1 MAGKSS
7 PRLFIGTSGWH
18 YDHWR
23 GNFYPPDLNAK
34 EWLSYYARQLN
45 CAEINNTFYHLPQP
59 RAIEQWLEHTP
70 RGFTF
75 AVKAWRVITH
85 RRKLKDCRDAVDLFL
100 RSIAPL
106 KPKLGPILFQ
116 LPPRWRCNR
125 ERLAAFLEMLPK
137 GRRFTFEFRDHS
149 WHCREVY
156 DLLAQYNAAFCFYDL
171 DGFLSPLE
179 ITADFAY
186 IRLHGPGAA
195 YEGKYHGNALRGWQ
209 RRIDAMRASG
219 HDVYVFFDNDQ
230 AGYAAQN
237 AVRLVQYARG

>member
-18 YDHWR
+18 YAHWR
-23 GNFYPPDLNAK
+23 GTFYPPDLNTK
-34 EWLSYYARQLN
+34 EWLPYYARRLN

-59 RAIEQWLEHTP
+59 ATIDQWLEHTP

-85 RRKLKDCRDAVDLFL
+85 RKKLKDCEDALNKFL
-100 RSIAPL
+100 RSIEPL

-116 LPPRWRCNR
+116 LPPRWHCNG

-137 GRRFTFEFRDHS
+137 GQRFTFEFRDHS
-149 WHCREVY
+149 WHCPKVY
-156 DLLAQYNAAFCFYDL
+156 DLLAQHNAAFCTYDL

-186 IRLHGPGAA
+186 IRLHGPGGA
-195 YEGKYHGNALRGWQ
+195 YQGSYHGNTLHGWR
-209 RRIDAMRASG
+209 RRINGMRDG
-219 HDVYVFFDNDQ
+219 GRDVYVFFDNDE

-237 AVRLVQYARG
+237 AATLLNYFQV